1 MKLTA
6 TMLRKIIKEEV
17 KRTLREGVA
26 GPDYNSLAAAVAA
39 ATKRLEAA
47 EAADSDYDFFKASRA
62 TADANLAFFDAFRNA
77 IKDADPETAEAEVA
91 RALEA
96 GEAAGMNDDGE
107 LGWTLEYFTSPDG
120 RRNK

>member
-6 TMLRKIIKEEV
+6 RQLRKIIKEEV
-17 KRTLREGVA
+17 KRTLQEGAA
-26 GPDYNSLAAAVAA
+26 GPDYNSLAAAVADTGA
-39 ATKRLEAA
+39 RLEAA

-62 TADANLAFFDAFRNA
+62 HADANLAFYDAFKNA
-77 IKDADPETAEAEVA
+77 IKNADFETAEAEIA

-107 LGWTLEYFTSPDG
+107 LGWTLEYFASPDG